1 MDSNSIGFQSYKK
14 VLFFILSTS
23 IATELSSHDSNWME
37 TCKMHINYL
46 LSKLSIICF
55 IMRKLVHVL
64 NIETL
69 KGVHFTHFHS
79 LIKYWILFW
88 CSSTTHTH
96 THKKILRTMLGI
108 YPSASVK
115 VGLWNYIFCQCE
127 ACIFFSLIMFLIN
140 NVDNFKTNLSL
151 HNFNTRSKNQLH
163 FLSVKLTS
171 VKKWCHLFCYKNI

>member
-88 CSSTTHTH
+88 CSSTTHT
-96 THKKILRTMLGI
+96 KKDIENYVGNIPKCFCKGWFVKLHILPVWSL
-108 YPSASVK
+108 
-115 VGLWNYIFCQCE
+115 YIF
-127 ACIFFSLIMFLIN
+127 FIN
-140 NVDNFKTNLSL
+140 NV
-151 HNFNTRSKNQLH
+151 FN
-163 FLSVKLTS
+163 
-171 VKKWCHLFCYKNI
+171 